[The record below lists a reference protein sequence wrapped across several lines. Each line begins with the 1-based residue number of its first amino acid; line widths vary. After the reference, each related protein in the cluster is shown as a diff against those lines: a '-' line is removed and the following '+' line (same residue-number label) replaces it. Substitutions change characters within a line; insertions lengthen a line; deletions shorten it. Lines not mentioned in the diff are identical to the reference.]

1 MSAQETDTGK
11 KALEVHFEPF
21 VEKGLEE
28 DRFFDDTDEM
38 ADVPARLI
46 LTFNSSSEAQLQL
59 AQALI
64 ASYRGGHV
72 DTAVEGQLLITH
84 YDRTLPPSAFDYDRL
99 PEWLQRLVDTYR
111 AEETP
116 PLSEE
121 LMRLREIR
129 DAVGSKPYK
138 ELKERLEFACSAL
151 ERYAKGPDG
160 DHAQQT
166 LVFIR
171 QR

>member
-1 MSAQETDTGK
+1 MSEQAEP
-11 KALEVHFEPF
+11 LEVHFEPF
-21 VEKGLEE
+21 AEKGLEE

-46 LTFNSSSEAQLQL
+46 LTFNNSSEAQLQL

-64 ASYRGGHV
+64 ASYRGNYV

-84 YDRTLPPSAFDYDRL
+84 YDRTLPPSAFEYDRL
-99 PEWLQRLVDTYR
+99 PEWLQRFVDTYR
-111 AEETP
+111 AKETP

-138 ELKERLEFACSAL
+138 ELKERLELACSAL

-160 DHAQQT
+160 DHAQQI

-171 QR
+171 QRG